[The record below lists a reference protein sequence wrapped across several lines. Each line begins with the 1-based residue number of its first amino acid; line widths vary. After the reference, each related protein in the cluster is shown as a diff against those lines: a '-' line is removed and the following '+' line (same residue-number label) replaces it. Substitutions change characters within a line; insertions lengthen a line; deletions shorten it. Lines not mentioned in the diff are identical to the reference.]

1 MTVATTAVKLV
12 AAVKQIAVA
21 YRFGVGDDLDAYLI
35 AYLYVTFIILII
47 SVSFASAII
56 PTYVDVKNRL
66 GQGSAAALF
75 GSITSWCFLFTLAA

>member
-47 SVSFASAII
+47 SVSFA
-56 PTYVDVKNRL
+56 PTLQVPGRK
-66 GQGSAAALF
+66 
-75 GSITSWCFLFTLAA
+75 